1 MHEGRPCT
9 SSSFRVSSSA
19 EGVATKTG
27 NPVDWHC
34 FAATRSLVI
43 KKSGDE
49 ERRHLIAVIDFNTQQ
64 RDGRGFIG
72 QDESSSTNSDAKEKS
87 T

>member
-1 MHEGRPCT
+1 MHKRLGYLVYRPKKMELQKLK
-9 SSSFRVSSSA
+9 A
-19 EGVATKTG
+19 MG
-27 NPVDWHC
+27 WHC

-64 RDGRGFIG
+64 RGGRDLIG
-72 QDESSSTNSDAKEKS
+72 RDDSSSTNEDAKEKS

>member
-1 MHEGRPCT
+1 MHTIIRFVIRRGRGHQNCKPL
-9 SSSFRVSSSA
+9 
-19 EGVATKTG
+19 
-27 NPVDWHC
+27 DWHC

-64 RDGRGFIG
+64 RDGRDLIG
-72 QDESSSTNSDAKEKS
+72 QDDSSSTNSDAKEKS